1 MATLSSKVTPSGV
14 ATAAQGT
21 LADSAVQPNDSPTF
35 VTLTL
40 TDQLEVENASP
51 SIRLRETDFP
61 NAQHRIIASNGG
73 LYIQAEDADG
83 TTDGDLYLTG
93 MNSQDARLIDMRA
106 ATVTM
111 TNDLEVTGDVQAA
124 TFTGDG
130 SALTGVGGST
140 TAGDVGTYAFVARAS
155 STAHS
160 IGDTVAGSNL
170 FAYEGYYSGITAGQT
185 FSFGGTSTTT
195 TFSGTWRWVSEGA
208 QLYYKTRAGL
218 AVRIS

>member
-14 ATAAQGT
+14 ATAAQGA
-21 LADSAVQPNDSPTF
+21 LADAAVQPNDSPTF

-51 SIRLRETDFP
+51 SIRLRETDIP
-61 NAQHRIIASNGG
+61 NAQHRIIASSGG
-73 LYIQAEDADG
+73 LYIQAEDTDG

-130 SALTGVGGST
+130 SALTGIAAGATGGGNDDIFYENGQNVTTNYTITNGKNAMSAGPITIDNGVTVTVGAGET
-140 TAGDVGTYAFVARAS
+140 WTA
-155 STAHS
+155 
-160 IGDTVAGSNL
+160 I
-170 FAYEGYYSGITAGQT
+170 
-185 FSFGGTSTTT
+185 
-195 TFSGTWRWVSEGA
+195 
-208 QLYYKTRAGL
+208 
-218 AVRIS
+218 